1 MKPHPQQPH
10 FKLSQKAILLGLI
23 SAAYPMMGY
32 SMTAARADFVIGNVE
47 IVAADGSRRP
57 LTKGADIN
65 AGDAINTSNNARAQL
80 KFNDGGYIS
89 LQPNTVF
96 RVDEYNFENKTDG
109 SERSFFSLLKGGF
122 RAITGAIGHLNRNN
136 YKVAT
141 PSATIGIRGTGY
153 KAEVRDEGL
162 LISVGEGAVML
173 TNNTGPLLV
182 SAGKAAF
189 VANFN
194 TRPEP
199 SRNQPNLPPAG
210 FRPFNNQ
217 GNNQGSNP
225 PPVNQLPMLPKM
237 VSGGG
242 YTLAYAYRNS
252 ANGLQSQ
259 SPSSSVTANFNDLN
273 QLTKYSYGTES
284 GGLGTANPSF
294 SATDGIIGWGR
305 WDGYTDP
312 SGSISLQPGVF
323 HYVIGLPTAAMPTSG
338 SVTYNIMGH
347 TNPTASDSSTGW
359 NVKGNLN
366 VDFATTNVGI
376 NMTVWNAADSLSFS
390 GGTSNRS
397 GATFNGSGV
406 TTIATAGYPNICSSG
421 CSTNIQGFFAGINAS
436 RAGLSYQITDGN
448 SRTIEGVAAFAGPP
462 PPL

>member
-1 MKPHPQQPH
+1 MKPHPQQPQ
-10 FKLSQKAILLGLI
+10 FKLSHKAILLGLI

-47 IVAADGSRRP
+47 IVAADGSRRL

-65 AGDAINTSNNARAQL
+65 AGDAINTANNARAQL

-96 RVDEYNFENKTDG
+96 RVDEYHYENKTDG
-109 SERSFFSLLKGGF
+109 SERSFFSLLKGGL
-122 RAITGAIGHLNRNN
+122 RAITGTIGHLNRDN

-182 SAGKAAF
+182 STGKAVF
-189 VANFN
+189 VANIN
-194 TRPEP
+194 ARPEP

-217 GNNQGSNP
+217 GPNP
-225 PPVNQLPMLPKM
+225 NLVNQLPNLPKL

-252 ANGLQSQ
+252 ATGLQSQ
-259 SPSSSVTANFNDLN
+259 SPSSSVNAVYNDLG
-273 QLTKYSYGTES
+273 QLTKFSSGSES
-284 GGLGTANPSF
+284 GGLGTANTSF

-312 SGSISLQPGVF
+312 AGSISLQPGVF
-323 HYVIGLPTAAMPTSG
+323 HYVVGLPTAVMPTTG
-338 SVTYNIMGH
+338 TATYNLMGY
-347 TNPTASDSSTGW
+347 TNPTASDGSTGW
-359 NVKGNLN
+359 TVSGNLN
-366 VDFATTNVGI
+366 ADFGRSSVTVNMSVGNANVTYTITTPNPFMV
-376 NMTVWNAADSLSFS
+376 TSSTFS
-390 GGTSNRS
+390 GTASTSS
-397 GATFNGSGV
+397 TLA
-406 TTIATAGYPNICSSG
+406 CSSS
-421 CSTNIQGFFAGINAS
+421 CSTSISGFFAGANAS
-436 RAGLSYQITDGN
+436 RAGLSYQINDSGV
-448 SRTIEGVAAFAGPP
+448 RTIEGVAAFAGPP
-462 PPL
+462 PPPL